1 MSAKPSVL
9 KVALPQ
15 IAPVWI
21 NREKTLD
28 KVIATIQEA
37 AIQNAELIV
46 FGEGLVPGYPF
57 WPDLTGG
64 AMFNNDKQKELF
76 AHYSDQAV
84 TIEDGHLDG
93 VCSALKTANMACYL
107 GVIERP
113 RQRSGHSLYA
123 SFVYIDQQGIIQS
136 VHRKLQPTYEER
148 LVWSPG
154 DGAGLVTH
162 KLGAFTIGG
171 LNCWENWMPL
181 SRAALYAQGEDLHVA
196 CWPGSRRNTEDITPF
211 LAKEGRS
218 YSISVSSLMRPKDIR
233 MDMPYANEI
242 KDLMPE
248 LPANGG
254 SCIAAPDGS
263 WVLEPDTGEEG
274 IRYAELDP
282 EFVRKERHNFDA
294 AGHYSRPDVT
304 HLTVNRKRQAIAYFE
319 DE

>member
-1 MSAKPSVL
+1 MAKSNLL
-9 KVALPQ
+9 KIALPQ
-15 IAPVWI
+15 IAPVWLD
-21 NREKTLD
+21 REATLA
-28 KVIATIQEA
+28 KVIEQVALA
-37 AIQNAELIV
+37 AKEKAELIV

-57 WPDLTGG
+57 WLDLTGG
-64 AMFNNDKQKELF
+64 AKFNDDKQKQLF

-84 TIEDGHLDG
+84 TIEDGHLDEL
-93 VCSALKTANMACYL
+93 CSALKKANMACYL
-107 GVIERP
+107 GIIERP
-113 RQRSGHSLYA
+113 RQRSGHSLYCT
-123 SFVYIDQQGIIQS
+123 FVYINQNGEICS
-136 VHRKLQPTYEER
+136 SHRKLQPTYEER

-162 KLGAFTIGG
+162 RLGGFTVGG

-181 SRAALYAQGEDLHVA
+181 SRAALYAQGEDLHIA

-218 YSISVSSLMRPKDIR
+218 YSVSVSSLMRPQDIPKD
-233 MDMPYANEI
+233 MLFCNEI
-242 KDLMPE
+242 KDLMQDF
-248 LPANGG
+248 PADGG

-263 WVLEPDTGEEG
+263 WVLEPVTGTEG

-282 EFVRKERHNFDA
+282 EFVRKERQNFDP

-304 HLTVNRKRQAIAYFE
+304 RLKVNRRRQALAEFE